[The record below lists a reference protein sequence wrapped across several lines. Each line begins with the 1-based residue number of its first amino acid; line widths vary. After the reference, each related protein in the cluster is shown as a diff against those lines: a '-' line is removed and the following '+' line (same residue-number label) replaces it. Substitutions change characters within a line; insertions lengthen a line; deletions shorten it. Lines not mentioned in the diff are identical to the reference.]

1 MSILDT
7 LITDRIDG
15 ATYNWSDFNRV
26 AEAMQYVA
34 ARLRACGWNIV
45 VSPKGDWT
53 RDDRPTLSAMQQYVG
68 ILEKLRSTLRLFAG
82 TPAVPQFSKDKNWLE
97 VSEANDIEKILLAI
111 EDMVQRTID
120 AYYYCGEVYA
130 GEV

>member
-7 LITDRIDG
+7 LITDRTDG

-26 AEAMQYVA
+26 AEAM
-34 ARLRACGWNIV
+34 
-45 VSPKGDWT
+45 
-53 RDDRPTLSAMQQYVG
+53 QYVG

>member
-1 MSILDT
+1 
-7 LITDRIDG
+7 
-15 ATYNWSDFNRV
+15 
-26 AEAMQYVA
+26 
-34 ARLRACGWNIV
+34 
-45 VSPKGDWT
+45 
-53 RDDRPTLSAMQQYVG
+53 MQQYVG